1 MGALNPQ
8 PLSPVDDRR
17 ATKIATF
24 AKYSAVTTD
33 GSPATHDPHRPGR
46 TDGRSD
52 CGTLDAVRATRD
64 NDVVAIAAFILSAIA
79 IVISGVS
86 VWYVR
91 QQTDS
96 QKAVEKI
103 ERRRHHAERTPALTA
118 NPVNTLH
125 DNLAEHLA
133 PVNLTNTAAFDLH
146 NVTAQVVLDR
156 PGQTAIIAISTDS
169 GERSTEPVPVLDVL
183 RSGATARF
191 DVVLGAEKSR
201 AKGGVV
207 RFVVEDVDGDS
218 WPVELEMDFPHS
230 PKAYFI

>member
-1 MGALNPQ
+1 VGVSRTIRPADTELG
-8 PLSPVDDRR
+8 SDESGHR
-17 ATKIATF
+17 
-24 AKYSAVTTD
+24 
-33 GSPATHDPHRPGR
+33 SPAAHDPHRPGR

-133 PVNLTNTAAFDLH
+133 RGCPEFRGTSVAA
-146 NVTAQVVLDR
+146 R
-156 PGQTAIIAISTDS
+156 
-169 GERSTEPVPVLDVL
+169 
-183 RSGATARF
+183 
-191 DVVLGAEKSR
+191 
-201 AKGGVV
+201 
-207 RFVVEDVDGDS
+207 
-218 WPVELEMDFPHS
+218 
-230 PKAYFI
+230 